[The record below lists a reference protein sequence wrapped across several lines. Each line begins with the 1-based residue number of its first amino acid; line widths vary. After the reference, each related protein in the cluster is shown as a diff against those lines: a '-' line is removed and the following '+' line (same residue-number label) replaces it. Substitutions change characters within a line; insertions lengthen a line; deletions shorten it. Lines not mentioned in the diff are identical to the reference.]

1 MFLILV
7 LPFIIVDTI
16 NARDLFKYNYIRK
29 HLSYVFGAFRKKKKR
44 QKKKEEKTKQNKNKG
59 TKKGKKRENI
69 WQRFLTRIGI
79 DYLIA

>member
-1 MFLILV
+1 MSLV
-7 LPFIIVDTI
+7 RLEK
-16 NARDLFKYNYIRK
+16 RRK
-29 HLSYVFGAFRKKKKR
+29 DR
-44 QKKKEEKTKQNKNKG
+44 KKKEEKTKQNKNKG